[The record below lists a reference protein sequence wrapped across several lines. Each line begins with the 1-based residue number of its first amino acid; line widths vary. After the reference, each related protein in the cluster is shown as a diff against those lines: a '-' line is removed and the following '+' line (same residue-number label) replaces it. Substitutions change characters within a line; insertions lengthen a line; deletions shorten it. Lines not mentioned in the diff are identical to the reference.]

1 MTLYAPYPPFEEIK
15 DEGPLVHTDWI
26 REQVDSL
33 LASTDEAVLFP
44 PRWFNHMALT
54 ALVIIVQGLGYGTA
68 IDDGNNVVHTVL
80 RPDYSAFES
89 FCRTVRP

>member
-1 MTLYAPYPPFEEIK
+1 MYTPDPPFEEIK
-15 DEGPLVHTDWI
+15 DEGPLVHADWI
-26 REQVDSL
+26 REQVDTIL
-33 LASTDEAVLFP
+33 GADTEVVLFP

-68 IDDGNNVVHTVL
+68 IADGNNIVRTVL

-89 FCRTVRP
+89 FCRTILP